1 MIDKEITYS
10 SYDAARYLCDEQD
23 IEAYLAAV
31 IEDGTPS
38 MIVVALGNIARA
50 RNISQLAKDVQMSRS
65 RVCKALSGHGSQ
77 KFSTIIKLANA
88 LGYRISLKKA

>member
-1 MIDKEITYS
+1 MIDKDITYS

-31 IEDGTPS
+31 LEDGTPS

-50 RNISQLAKDVQMSRS
+50 RNISQLAKDTKMSRS
-65 RVCKALSGHGSQ
+65 RVCKALSGHGSPR
-77 KFSTIIKLANA
+77 FSTIMKLANA
-88 LGYRISLKKA
+88 LGYRISFKKA